1 MNNSLPNKR
10 KRTEILKT
18 EILKV
23 PDKDRFI
30 KANGFNN
37 ENFTIDTVGV
47 EPVKSMRITPI
58 TDTTSLYSTGN
69 IETNNEVLSHE
80 IRGDYSPAVGS
91 TPNYGKDTYHRN
103 MFDDGSSYIPP
114 SYTPLSATE
123 RSDLLNNMPL
133 KRKHGAGKTKKKNN
147 KKSKKNKSKRKKI
160 MRKIHSKKQRGGG
173 KTRKNKKS
181 KRKTRK

>member
-10 KRTEILKT
+10 KRPEIP
-18 EILKV
+18 KV
-23 PDKDRFI
+23 SDKDRFI
-30 KANGFNN
+30 EANGFNN
-37 ENFTIDTVGV
+37 KKFTVDTAGF

-69 IETNNEVLSHE
+69 IETNNETNNEILSHE

-91 TPNYGKDTYHRN
+91 TPNYGKETYHRN
-103 MFDDGSSYIPP
+103 MFKDDSSYIPQS
-114 SYTPLSATE
+114 SYTPLLAKE

-160 MRKIHSKKQRGGG
+160 MRKIHSKKQGGGG